1 MTDIVIVDDINQA
14 FHDFEKDNIMN
25 EFSFQNVFEDKSLF
39 FHSCSNENE
48 SKFNANESEFNA
60 NESEFNAIESEFNAN
75 KSESDADQLKFDTK
89 QLVDD
94 DEFSEINQ
102 NDQISISSI
111 QVRKNQ
117 KLDLKDLTRATQ
129 EKLLNIARKK
139 VQSSID
145 EDEVMMNIR
154 EKSYHTSYTIKYL
167 HSVTRFL
174 ITNVTLFLFS
184 MKSSLKSHKSTS
196 KSEMIRVYCDIA
208 RDNKR
213 NKL

>member
-25 EFSFQNVFEDKSLF
+25 EFSFQSVFEDEFLF
-39 FHSCSNENE
+39 FHNCSNENE

-60 NESEFNAIESEFNAN
+60 IESKFNVDE
-75 KSESDADQLKFDTK
+75 SESDSDESEFDTK
-89 QLVDD
+89 QLIDD

-102 NDQISISSI
+102 NDQMSISFV
-111 QVRKNQ
+111 QVRKNSK
-117 KLDLKDLTRATQ
+117 KLGFKDLTRAIQ
-129 EKLLNIARKK
+129 EKFLNIVRKK

-154 EKSYHTSYTIKYL
+154 EKSYHTDYTIKYL
-167 HSVTRFL
+167 HSMTHFL
-174 ITNVTLFLFS
+174 ITNVTLSLFS
-184 MKSSLKSHKSTS
+184 VKSSLKSHKSTS